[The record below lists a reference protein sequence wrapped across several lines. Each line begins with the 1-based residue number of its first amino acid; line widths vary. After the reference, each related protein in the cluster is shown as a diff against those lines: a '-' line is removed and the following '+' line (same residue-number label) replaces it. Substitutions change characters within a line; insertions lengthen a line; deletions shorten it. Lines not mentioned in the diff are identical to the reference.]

1 LKEICLELDN
11 IFICGIPGINRIH
24 LEFDNENN
32 EWYIITEGSNLKKLI
47 IHPLIDPRR
56 LYCNDLWEV
65 YDVLGLVGL
74 RRLLLNDLKKVVVGV
89 NSIHIRLLV
98 DKMTNKGKPSAITRY
113 TMRNNEVG
121 PLSKATFEESTDIL
135 INAAM
140 RTEHEMMQGVSA
152 AIIAGNQ
159 APIGTGFFGLQ
170 IDYKKLINNTEIFSE
185 NCKEETY
192 PRNEEENENEIYR
205 PVINWC

>member
-1 LKEICLELDN
+1 
-11 IFICGIPGINRIH
+11 
-24 LEFDNENN
+24 
-32 EWYIITEGSNLKKLI
+32 
-47 IHPLIDPRR
+47 
-56 LYCNDLWEV
+56 
-65 YDVLGLVGL
+65 
-74 RRLLLNDLKKVVVGV
+74 
-89 NSIHIRLLV
+89 
-98 DKMTNKGKPSAITRY
+98 
-113 TMRNNEVG
+113 
-121 PLSKATFEESTDIL
+121 
-135 INAAM
+135 M